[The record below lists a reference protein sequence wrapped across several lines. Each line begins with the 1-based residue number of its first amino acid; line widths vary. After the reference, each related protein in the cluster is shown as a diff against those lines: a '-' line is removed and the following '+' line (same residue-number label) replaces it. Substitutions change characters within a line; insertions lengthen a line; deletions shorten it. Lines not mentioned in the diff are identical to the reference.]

1 RLAGWFVRISRQFDS
16 WLTAAAEDGR
26 LQGWIDAGI
35 VALTDLG
42 RVLREAGRIFAGFA
56 KAATAAGGSTL
67 GSLADA
73 LERIADVVNREPFQ
87 SKMTAVFRAAHKAM
101 DNLANEA
108 GPGLTRFFE
117 TFARSEEHTSELQSR
132 ENLVCRLL

>member
-1 RLAGWFVRISRQFDS
+1 EFRRVLFRSYFTNLSDSLRKHLDGALEVMLANLNQSIEIAAKGTDALASAMETLGTVGSEYLPRLAGWFVRISRQFDS

-73 LERIADVVNREPFQ
+73 L
-87 SKMTAVFRAAHKAM
+87 
-101 DNLANEA
+101 
-108 GPGLTRFFE
+108 
-117 TFARSEEHTSELQSR
+117 
-132 ENLVCRLL
+132 